1 MSTVIGRTDD
11 DAVPAP
17 WVTRVVARGLGAA
30 DTSNASMARCAT
42 PSVNTKDPGTN
53 CFWRRFDAAQPSP
66 AVHNGAC
73 RE

>member
-1 MSTVIGRTDD
+1 MSIVIERPDD

-30 DTSNASMARCAT
+30 DTLNARIARSAT
-42 PSVNTKDPGTN
+42 PSVNAKDLGTR
-53 CFWRRFDAAQPSP
+53 CFWRRLDAAQPSP

-73 RE
+73 RG